1 MSNPTTSN
9 ENRESSSADHIHLT
23 LQQKAEL
30 QEDSLGEKLKVVINK
45 LPPEGVTL
53 VEILDLV
60 GKDSLM
66 LLTVFLSL
74 VFLIPV
80 SIPGVSTLFGAA
92 ILFIGVTRLFG
103 RNLWLPKSFRSRIIS
118 ADKLRPALE
127 RALVWFHRLERM
139 SRPHRLKR
147 LTSEGLMEIVN
158 NCSLILGA
166 ILLMAPFGL
175 IPFSNTLPAIAIIFL
190 AIGLIQRDGV
200 CILLGYLSNF
210 VTIVYFAILIAGGG
224 MAIREALRHLF
235 G

>member
-1 MSNPTTSN
+1 VLFRS
-9 ENRESSSADHIHLT
+9 HLT
-23 LQQKAEL
+23 QQQKAQL
-30 QEDSLGEKLKVVINK
+30 QEDSLGEKLKLVIDK

-92 ILFIGVTRLFG
+92 ILFIGVTRLFR
-103 RNLWLPKSFRSRIIS
+103 RNLWLPKSFRSRIVS
-118 ADKLRPALE
+118 TDKLRIALE

-139 SRPHRLKR
+139 SRPHRLR
-147 LTSEGLMEIVN
+147 PLTTDGLMEIVN

-190 AIGLIQRDGV
+190 AIGLLQRDGV
-200 CILLGYLSNF
+200 CILFGYLANF
-210 VTIVYFAILIAGGG
+210 VTIIYFAILIAGGG